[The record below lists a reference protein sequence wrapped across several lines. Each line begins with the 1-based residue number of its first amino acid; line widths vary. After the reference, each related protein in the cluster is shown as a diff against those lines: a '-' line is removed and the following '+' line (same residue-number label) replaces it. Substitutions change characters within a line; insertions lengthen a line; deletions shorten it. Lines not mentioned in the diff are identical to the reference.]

1 MPSPTPAAVSPNNI
15 YIGERYVP
23 IYGGAWDTTKT
34 YESLT
39 IVTNDN
45 DTYISNRPVPANT
58 PLTNTTYWAKM
69 FGGNQQLEEVTEQV
83 NGFQAELD
91 ALETKID
98 SLGQGGYVWKPSMIY
113 NIMPGTDITT
123 AISALT
129 SDENIGFSAGEYTIS
144 SEITINA
151 RCYFAPGAVLKS
163 TANVTFTQPIVVEGA
178 YQVFNVNNPASPVLY
193 NIPNTDIRPE
203 WYGAKVTNTD
213 YYFFNAAIASAPS
226 VFTLRLSPVTYN
238 LDGAITVGKTCN
250 IVGNGATLNM
260 GANGSFNYTSTTPF
274 NSVTI
279 TGLKL
284 TNAAEGRT
292 TAAFNFQSV
301 VYNLNFN
308 NIQSDIGVYALTSGS
323 TVCRMENFYPVSSL
337 TIANLSSTTTATL
350 RMDIDNI
357 IMTTAETMLTLVQ
370 YSTFSPDTQA
380 IICTVNRVLGLAD
393 NCVLQLIERPFTCY
407 SCHNITVRGKL
418 RAFESQL
425 TFDSNTIPVMLDN
438 CNITQAIIAGESSNP
453 LSFSLAAIESFKN
466 VTINASLTLDGT
478 NPPTRT
484 LLDNVTVT
492 GTVTMTGNPN
502 ATAKVTL
509 INCNFGASSVSSNTG
524 TFVFVNSPWGE
535 ISLNNTDFITDTSM
549 ALFSKL
555 GQTVGLI
562 CGVYKGQVTT
572 GGVPARDGYMPL
584 NVSSGDI
591 LSFYPY
597 IFGDAQKQISQVYVG
612 LTSAIKCVNGTIS
625 QWASPLTLSPNISNP
640 LKNWG
645 YVQMTSTLGSG
656 NFGIIYFN
664 ISIMYDSSSSFTIP
678 RQVIIYN

>member
-129 SDENIGFSAGEYTIS
+129 SDENIGFSAGEYMIS

-163 TANVTFTQPIVVEGA
+163 TSNVTFTQPIVVEGA

-213 YYFFNAAIASAPS
+213 YYFFNAAIASSPS

-357 IMTTAETMLTLVQ
+357 IMTTAETVLTLVQ

-524 TFVFVNSPWGE
+524 TFVFVNSPWG
-535 ISLNNTDFITDTSM
+535 SFSNNT
-549 ALFSKL
+549 
-555 GQTVGLI
+555 
-562 CGVYKGQVTT
+562 
-572 GGVPARDGYMPL
+572 
-584 NVSSGDI
+584 
-591 LSFYPY
+591 
-597 IFGDAQKQISQVYVG
+597 
-612 LTSAIKCVNGTIS
+612 
-625 QWASPLTLSPNISNP
+625 
-640 LKNWG
+640 
-645 YVQMTSTLGSG
+645 
-656 NFGIIYFN
+656 
-664 ISIMYDSSSSFTIP
+664 SSSSTEPIIWTAENGRSESNMNRQGQRTIP
-678 RQVIIYN
+678 ILSTELYQNSSQILMANVTLIKFKIQEGENHVTDINMVGNCYLYIPQGAGYVKLGVPRTISGNIITITTGNSQQLSNINNMALYLEIPVNYNTYYYKSFIFFIMPTPNS